1 VFISNGVYNLNYQ
14 NYFVNLGIQLIHDFM
29 KIQPYFT
36 ERLTVRKYSDKEVS
50 DQDIKDMLEAA
61 SHAPNTGNM
70 QLYSVVVTRDKG
82 LLKELSPAHF
92 NQPAFT
98 GANVAL
104 TFCADINRFAKWC
117 EQRDAKPGFENF
129 QTLVAA
135 FIDASLF
142 AQQFCTIAEMQGLG
156 CCYLGTTTYNAQQIA
171 DVLKLPKGVVPVTTL
186 SLGYPAEPGA
196 DSGRLPVEA
205 IMHRDV
211 YADYSVDDINKYYAE
226 KEAREDSR
234 QFVKDNDKTTLAQ
247 VFTDVRY
254 TRANNE
260 YFSKTFLDFIKTA
273 GFEI

>member
-1 VFISNGVYNLNYQ
+1 MEIDKYFSNR
-14 NYFVNLGIQLIHDFM
+14 I
-29 KIQPYFT
+29 
-36 ERLTVRKYSDKEVS
+36 TVRKYSNKEV
-50 DQDIKDMLEAA
+50 KDEDLKEMLQAA

-70 QLYSVVVTRDKG
+70 QLYSVVVTRDKDI
-82 LLKELSPAHF
+82 LAKLAPAHF

-104 TFCADINRFAKWC
+104 TFCADINRFKKWC
-117 EQRDAKPGFENF
+117 AQREAEPGFDNL

-135 FIDASLF
+135 MIDTSLF

-171 DVLKLPKGVVPVTTL
+171 DVLNLPKGVVPITTL
-186 SLGYPAEPGA
+186 SLGYPDGEAVSS
-196 DSGRLPVEA
+196 DRLPIES

-211 YADYSVDDINKYYAE
+211 YHDYNASDIDGIYAE
-226 KEAREDSR
+226 KEAREDNK
-234 QFVKDNDKTTLAQ
+234 QFVLDNGKKTLAQ

-260 YFSKTFLDFIKTA
+260 YFSETFKNFIKA
-273 GFEI
+273 SGFEI